1 MRLTLPVLASMAS
14 LAAAASV
21 PTFGSCVNDCLMGN
35 PVSSQCDGD
44 ETGAALNKCVCNSLR
59 GSDLVA
65 CINKCPSD
73 DQGSYLDAVVPDNC
87 AGLFPDASKKPG
99 SGGGDDNNDDSD
111 DSSDDGSDS
120 KDDGKDDSK
129 DDDNSNSKD
138 DSNDGDDE
146 DAAVGISAP
155 IMMVAGGLVAALI
168 L

>member
-1 MRLTLPVLASMAS
+1 MRFTLPVLAGLAS
-14 LAAAASV
+14 LAAAVSV
-21 PTFGSCVNDCLMGN
+21 PTFGSCINDCLMSN

-44 ETGAALNKCVCNSLR
+44 ETGAALNKCVCSSLR
-59 GSDLVA
+59 GSDLVG

-87 AGLFPDASKKPG
+87 AGLFPDASKKSG
-99 SGGGDDNNDDSD
+99 SDDNNDDSD
-111 DSSDDGSDS
+111 DSSGDNSDS
-120 KDDGKDDSK
+120 KDDDKDDSK
-129 DDDNSNSKD
+129 DDDSDSKD

>member
-1 MRLTLPVLASMAS
+1 MRFTLPVLAGLAS

-73 DQGSYLDAVVPDNC
+73 DQGSYLDAVVPENC

-99 SGGGDDNNDDSD
+99 GGDDNDDSD
-111 DSSDDGSDS
+111 DSSDDSSDS

-129 DDDNSNSKD
+129 DDDNSDSKD
-138 DSNDGDDE
+138 DSNDDDE